1 MSIIDY
7 NKTDKE
13 YILTTNP
20 DLIFRLKPLTLKVSV
35 DSRKAI
41 KELMECL
48 NKDLQISTFK
58 KESGEIELEEAI
70 KLLNDSGQYEL
81 EEKIINYQIKFLK
94 VVLAGETDRVNID
107 NFIIESFQEVLN
119 DFFYKQ
125 TKLGNYVKT

>member
-7 NKTDKE
+7 NKIEKE
-13 YILTTNP
+13 YVITTNE
-20 DLIFRLKPLTLKVSV
+20 DVKFHLKPLTLKVSV

-41 KELMECL
+41 KDLMECL
-48 NKDLQISTFK
+48 NNNLDLKDKNI
-58 KESGEIELEEAI
+58 ENEIDLEKIVEI
-70 KLLNDSGQYEL
+70 LDDLKQYEL

-94 VVLAGETDRVNID
+94 VVLAGEVEKINID

-125 TKLGNYVKT
+125 TKLGNYVRK